1 MIYALLVVLLFIVG
15 YSLSWAITTGILYLI
30 CLCFSLEFSLLTAT
44 GIWLVLCL
52 LWLFFKN
59 KGGAE

>member
-1 MIYALLVVLLFIVG
+1 MIKLLLIILLFVVG
-15 YSLSWAITTGILYLI
+15 YSISWAITTGILYLI

-52 LWLFFKN
+52 LWLFFKK